1 MATDLITMAE
11 YKAYAK
17 ISSSA
22 EDDKL
27 NLLIPSVSTLV
38 KNYCGRTFIDNAST
52 ETTATSVSA
61 TEYCSDGGFFIYTKE
76 QPILNVVTVKTRS
89 TPFEEYVTRIENTE
103 YIVDRQNDYI
113 YCIYNSVDGFD
124 SGPNAVQIIYHGG
137 YLEVPEDL
145 KLAVLDLVRFYIR
158 RESVPRAALNSN
170 QISIENTPSADF
182 PSHIKRVLELYRH
195 H

>member
-1 MATDLITMAE
+1 MATDLITIAE

-17 ISSSA
+17 IQSSA

-27 NLLIPSVSTLV
+27 TLLIPSVSALV
-38 KNYCGRTFIDNAST
+38 KNYCGRTFVDHAST
-52 ETTATSVSA
+52 VTTATSVSA
-61 TEYCSDGGFFIYTKE
+61 TEYCSDGGFFIYTAE
-76 QPILNVVTVKTRS
+76 QPIINVVSLQTRS
-89 TPFEEYVTRIENTE
+89 TPYEAYVTRTVDTD
-103 YIVDRQNDYI
+103 YIIDKQNDYLYCLYDEI
-113 YCIYNSVDGFD
+113 YGFS
-124 SGPNAVQIIYHGG
+124 SGPNAVKIVYHGG
-137 YLEVPEDL
+137 FLDVPEDL

-170 QISIENTPSADF
+170 QISMENTPSVDF